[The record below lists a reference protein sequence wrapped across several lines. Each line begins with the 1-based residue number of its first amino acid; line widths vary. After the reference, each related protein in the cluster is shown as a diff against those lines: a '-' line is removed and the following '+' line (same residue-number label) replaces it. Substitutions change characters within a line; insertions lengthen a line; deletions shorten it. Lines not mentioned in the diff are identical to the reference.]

1 MEFPQLCEDWLKMLQ
16 CEDSQYV
23 FILFDKWAIRSTQ
36 YIAGGKPGAVMFY
49 GSWVLGLD
57 KVQQLQSQFYHPP
70 CEISGGCRV
79 SVFSVSGWSLGV
91 PINWRLRSSMA
102 TLLSASAIV
111 IGASGAVILISEA
124 TQLILPVHSQNVT
137 KNLTAHRMHVA
148 GPQIYQIN
156 HQTNSFQ
163 NMYGM
168 L

>member
-1 MEFPQLCEDWLKMLQ
+1 MWETLIRDLYCWLL
-16 CEDSQYV
+16 
-23 FILFDKWAIRSTQ
+23 WAIRSTQ

-57 KVQQLQSQFYHPP
+57 KVQQLQSQFCHPP
-70 CEISGGCRV
+70 SEISGGCGV
-79 SVFSVSGWSLGV
+79 SVCSVSGWSLRV

-124 TQLILPVHSQNVT
+124 TQLILPLHSQNVT

-148 GPQIYQIN
+148 SPQIYQIN

>member
-1 MEFPQLCEDWLKMLQ
+1 
-16 CEDSQYV
+16 
-23 FILFDKWAIRSTQ
+23 
-36 YIAGGKPGAVMFY
+36 MFY

-57 KVQQLQSQFYHPP
+57 KVQQLQSQFCHPP
-70 CEISGGCRV
+70 SEISGGCGV
-79 SVFSVSGWSLGV
+79 SVCSVSGWSLRV

-124 TQLILPVHSQNVT
+124 TQLILPLHSQNVT

-148 GPQIYQIN
+148 SPQIYQIN